1 MKMGYSL
8 QFRKFL
14 GHKVLIETARR
25 EQFIGVLAGEDK
37 GFLYLEN
44 VEYTTKEDSEHLRAA
59 TVHKARISLVF
70 DLGSGEAGGDPV
82 ELGQW
87 G

>member
-1 MKMGYSL
+1 MGYSL

-25 EQFIGVLAGEDK
+25 EQFIGVLAGEDRW
-37 GFLYLEN
+37 FLYLEN
-44 VEYTTKEDSEHLRAA
+44 VEYTTKENSEHLSAA

-70 DLGSGEAGGDPV
+70 DLGPGEVATGGDL

-87 G
+87 A